1 MVPMPEAIFISIRRP
16 ARAEGARRASLH
28 GYALSTPAGRPSTL
42 TVAPP
47 RPVLTRRPFAD
58 AFQALGLTGEGR

>member
-1 MVPMPEAIFISIRRP
+1 MPKAILISITKRAP
-16 ARAEGARRASLH
+16 AEGRRHATVKAAALH
-28 GYALSTPAGRPSTL
+28 AADGRPSTL

-58 AFQALGLTGEGR
+58 AFQALGLVLGGR